1 MKSRQENNEQL
12 DDVRKFRKELRVV
25 GELLSLKQKKQIVR
39 GKDDRRISK

>member
-25 GELLSLKQKKQIVR
+25 GELLSLKQKNR
-39 GKDDRRISK
+39 